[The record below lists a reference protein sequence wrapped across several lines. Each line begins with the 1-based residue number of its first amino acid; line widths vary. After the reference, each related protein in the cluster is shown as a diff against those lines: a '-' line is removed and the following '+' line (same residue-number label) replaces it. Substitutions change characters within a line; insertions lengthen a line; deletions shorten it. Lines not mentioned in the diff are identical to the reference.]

1 MLGRLKMSIEDCL
14 RKYKD
19 FMRVVFP
26 DKSSFWKGKDII
38 WSGSKWDAKPLEKVI
53 KSLIEETLHTDPEK
67 VQLLDEQSEGDSC
80 KVWVNLF
87 EACYPS

>member
-1 MLGRLKMSIEDCL
+1 MSIEDCL

-53 KSLIEETLHTDPEK
+53 KSFIEETLHTDPEK
-67 VQLLDEQSEGDSC
+67 VQLLDEQSEGDGC

-87 EACYPS
+87 EACYPC